1 MAQLIKKQ
9 LGGFSTFNKGKDSPI
24 DRRTPAQ
31 KAADQK
37 KSDASAKKQREFLYN
52 SASSIV
58 NTVKKAID
66 PKERAKAKKKI
77 QSDLKSGKLKI
88 AKTGGSIKL
97 KKK

>member
-1 MAQLIKKQ
+1 MAQIIKKQ
-9 LGGFSTFNKGKDSPI
+9 LGGFSTFNKGKDSLI
-24 DRRTPAQ
+24 ERRTPAQ

-37 KSDASAKKQREFLYN
+37 KLD
-52 SASSIV
+52 SSIV

-88 AKTGGSIKL
+88 AKTGGSVKL